1 MKKEEVEKLFGGGRD
16 DFDLG
21 PIADYLHAVATER
34 EVPDAAIAFCTIRIE
49 ESAPPL
55 RALLGRAAD
64 GEPLSED
71 DEVLLLRG
79 LHILGGARDSQAC
92 QSLLRLL
99 RRPIDETY
107 GLLGDAITES
117 LSRIV
122 AGVFD
127 GDADALFG
135 IIADRSVDEFIRDGV
150 FGAMTFLTWD
160 GRIERDRTRQ
170 FLERFYEERLADDW
184 DYAWT
189 GWLQAIAMLA
199 LRDLVPLVY
208 SAWDEGLIPEDVLE
222 RSDFEVDLQEAE
234 QEPGDIGR
242 FDRANL
248 SYIEDVLVALDW
260 TRGLGDDDDFAP
272 EDDDDFA
279 LEDDDD
285 WQPSWPDPAWSNI
298 TPVTNP
304 WRDVGRNDPCP
315 CGSGK
320 KFKKCCLANSGA
332 EFQELRSTK

>member
-1 MKKEEVEKLFGGGRD
+1 MRKDEAEKLFGGGRD

-21 PIADYLHAVATER
+21 PIEDYLHALATER
-34 EVPDAAIAFCTIRIE
+34 EVPDVAIGLCTIRIE

-55 RALLGRAAD
+55 RAVLERAAD
-64 GEPLSED
+64 GEPLSD
-71 DEVLLLRG
+71 DEEMLLFRG
-79 LHILGGARDSQAC
+79 VYILGGARDSLAC
-92 QSLLRLL
+92 QPLLRLL
-99 RRPIDETY
+99 RRPAEETNR
-107 GLLGDAITES
+107 LLGDTITET

-135 IIADRSVDEFIRDGV
+135 IIADRSVDEFIRDAV
-150 FGAMTFLTWD
+150 FGAVTFLTWD
-160 GRIERDRTRQ
+160 GRIERDRTRH
-170 FLERFYEERLADDW
+170 FLERFYRERLADDW
-184 DYAWT
+184 DYAWV
-189 GWLQAIAMLA
+189 GWLEAVAKLP

-208 SAWDEGLIPEDVLE
+208 SAWDEGRIPEDVLDRSHFE
-222 RSDFEVDLQEAE
+222 RDLQDAE

-242 FDRANL
+242 FDRASL

-260 TRGLGDDDDFAP
+260 TRGLGDDDNFDF
-272 EDDDDFA
+272 EDDFEPGDVDG
-279 LEDDDD
+279 
-285 WQPSWPDPAWSNI
+285 WQPSLPDSIWSDS

-320 KFKKCCLANSGA
+320 KFKKCCLTN
-332 EFQELRSTK
+332 